1 MQAQGD
7 DRNPAMQVSAS
18 TGQTRKS
25 VQVQEKPHYTSKS
38 KCKYRTNPKI
48 SASTGETPL
57 YKQKPVQLQDT
68 ESYKQIATLIGR
80 GTQGN
85 KIGACM
91 PCFLYFGNLL

>member
-7 DRNPAMQVSAS
+7 DGNPANAS
-18 TGQTRKS
+18 I
-25 VQVQEKPHYTSKS
+25 
-38 KCKYRTNPKI
+38 CKYRTNPKV
-48 SASTGETPL
+48 SASTGETP
-57 YKQKPVQLQDT
+57 QKPVRLQDT

-91 PCFLYFGNLL
+91 PCFLYFGKSTLKSANAF